1 MSKRSDMQ
9 ALNEPIVNIKGVR
22 IRALHLFSIDF
33 DVILMIENPNPFGA
47 TVREFPFTVFFRSGT
62 HEKEI
67 ATGETVKMDI
77 PANNSVEITVPLTSH
92 DLALFEGMLSL
103 IKKGNIQLKVQ
114 GTAVIEHIIGWSLPV
129 MEEIEITEHEI
140 AEAVLKKIRG
150 NPGP

>member
-1 MSKRSDMQ
+1 MQ
-9 ALNEPIVNIKGVR
+9 ALNEPIVSIKGVK
-22 IRALHLFSIDF
+22 IRALHLSSVDF
-33 DVILMIENPNPFGA
+33 DVVLRIENPNPVGA
-47 TVREFPFTVFFRSGT
+47 TVRELPFTVFFRSGS

-67 ATGETVKMDI
+67 ASGETIEMDI

-103 IKKGNIQLKVQ
+103 IKKGNIQLEVQ

-140 AEAVLKKIRG
+140 AEAVLAKIRG
-150 NPGP
+150 KQGP